1 MLCNKRGV
9 FQYVLI
15 GAGFDRNIQLA
26 YWVLVTFCDREAPIL
41 TPSISGGLAAIF
53 HAKANCSQVHS
64 RSRCSR
70 STLLNS
76 LSGTPQ
82 TIKQRGLERTPLCMG
97 RKEFSSKIGR
107 ASC

>member
-26 YWVLVTFCDREAPIL
+26 YWVVVTFGDREVPIL

-53 HAKANCSQVHS
+53 HA
-64 RSRCSR
+64 
-70 STLLNS
+70 
-76 LSGTPQ
+76 
-82 TIKQRGLERTPLCMG
+82 
-97 RKEFSSKIGR
+97 
-107 ASC
+107 